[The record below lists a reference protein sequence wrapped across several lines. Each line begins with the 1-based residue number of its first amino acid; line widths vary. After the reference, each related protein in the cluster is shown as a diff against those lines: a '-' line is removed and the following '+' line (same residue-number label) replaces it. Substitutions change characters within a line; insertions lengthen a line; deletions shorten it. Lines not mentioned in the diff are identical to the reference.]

1 MEIPISTNIKPTLI
15 SGRQPWPAMNSLL
28 YLDLDHNELGDS
40 ITGGRF
46 DNLIVLGTLKM
57 RYNNISTPPWEA
69 LRALRSMQK
78 LYLDGNLVSSELF
91 LCSSPYHFF

>member
-1 MEIPISTNIKPTLI
+1 
-15 SGRQPWPAMNSLL
+15 MNSLL